1 MADGTMTPADMAAVM
16 GNDGLNG
23 NMGFFWVFA
32 LMILAGG
39 GFNWGNNRW
48 NDGPGNY
55 VTQADLTNQLNN
67 QTLQNSVNNLATDNA
82 NMRYDF
88 ATLIGNQTMQ
98 MYQQNANNQVE
109 LLTAY
114 NQIANAIAA
123 LGYQMNTCC
132 CDIKTQMLQ
141 DKYEA
146 LQEKYLSA
154 QIDISNYNQT
164 QTILNT
170 QGRWVGW
177 TPSGSQAAAGT

>member
-1 MADGTMTPADMAAVM
+1 MAEGTMTPADMAAVM
-16 GNDGLNG
+16 GNEGING

-32 LMILAGG
+32 LMILAG

-67 QTLQNSVNNLATDNA
+67 QTLQTSVNNLATDNA

-88 ATLIGNQTMQ
+88 ANLIGNQTMQ
-98 MYQQNANNQVE
+98 MYQQNANNQIE

-114 NQIANAIAA
+114 NQITNAIAA
-123 LGYQMNTCC
+123 LGYQMNDCC
-132 CDIKTQMLQ
+132 CSIKTQMLQ

-146 LQEKYLSA
+146 LQEKYLAS
-154 QIDISNYNQT
+154 QIDISNFNQT
-164 QTILNT
+164 QAILST

-177 TPSGSQAAAGT
+177 ATSGSQAATGT